1 MKEVEKEVI
10 AQIKDSEN
18 LEKLKQSLDALL
30 QKLNH
35 QEMAKDHRRLFE

>member
-10 AQIKDSEN
+10 AQIKGSEN
-18 LEKLKQSLDALL
+18 LSRLKESLDALL

-35 QEMAKDHRRLFE
+35 QELAKL